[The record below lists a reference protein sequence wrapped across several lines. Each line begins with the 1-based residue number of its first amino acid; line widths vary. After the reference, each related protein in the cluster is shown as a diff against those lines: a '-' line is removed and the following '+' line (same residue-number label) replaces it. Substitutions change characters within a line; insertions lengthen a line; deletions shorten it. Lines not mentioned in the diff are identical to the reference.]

1 MPTRGGAPNHTTLG
15 GVRLTFIVAM
25 ASVLAGCKRG
35 DAPKDLRSPGSASAA
50 MTPTVSAS
58 PSATAPPSA
67 SSQPYEAD
75 TVSQASAP
83 AGGAPVVAIEQVDGK
98 RLRERHIERLKSD
111 RSAVTVLRGENA
123 LELGRR
129 LCEAVVPERPR
140 DAPVLVKPNLC
151 GFDGFKNPAK
161 SGGDDGV
168 QGRVTDAEFTRGV
181 VHCLKA
187 RGHRRITIADG
198 CGNSHEHWLK
208 AVALSGYTAM
218 AAAEQVPLVAL
229 DDDGVFDEQGSKPG
243 KPLAITGIEGTHV
256 PTLLMPRLLAETLE
270 HGLFI
275 SVPKLKA
282 HRYSVVSIGIKGM
295 QGTVMRSEGAPA
307 YNQKWRM
314 HEELKEYLGERKRHE
329 PEDRQKYVKSLEL
342 FAERMVDVLEI
353 SLPDVVL
360 VDGVPAMSGDGFQN
374 IRKLPGGVAI
384 GGTNPVL
391 VDRVGAQY
399 LGLWNNAELAKQLGG
414 HRTSPL
420 IEVAAKRY
428 GLALDQPALRG
439 DGVELLSEP
448 RPVFFK
454 SIAPFSLPPAPEPP
468 AAHAKHVTV
477 APVIDGRVDAVWS
490 MAPAVAFQTDYAGK
504 ASGISTSVRFLWQE
518 GALFAL
524 FELGSAGLNVDASF
538 ATSSE
543 RPKLYEEDCV
553 ELFLAPDPKRAQ
565 HYYEVELGPLGHF
578 LDLEIDRSSKSS
590 RVEWSSG
597 LTVKTSHDAQRRTAI
612 IEAQLSAPELTT
624 ALAAGAR
631 LPLALYRMEGKAPR
645 SYLAWR
651 PPRTPKPNFHVPDGF
666 GVLIVDL

>member
-1 MPTRGGAPNHTTLG
+1 MVSGL
-15 GVRLTFIVAM
+15 
-25 ASVLAGCKRG
+25 ASCKRG
-35 DAPKDLRSPGSASAA
+35 DAPKDVRPAGSASVATSQAVASASAA
-50 MTPTVSAS
+50 
-58 PSATAPPSA
+58 PSATVQPSA
-67 SSQPYEAD
+67 SAQPYEAD

-83 AGGAPVVAIEQVDGK
+83 AGGAPVVAIEKVDGK

-111 RSAVTVLRGENA
+111 RSAVTVLRGESA

-151 GFDGFKNPAK
+151 GFDGFKNTAK

-181 VHCLKA
+181 VQCLKA
-187 RGHRRITIADG
+187 RGHQRITIADG

-208 AVALSGYTAM
+208 AVELSGYTAM
-218 AAAEQVPLVAL
+218 AAAERVPLVAL
-229 DDDGVFDEQGSKPG
+229 DDDGVFDKQGGKPG
-243 KPLAITGIEGTHV
+243 KPLAISGIEGTRV
-256 PTLLMPRLLAETLE
+256 PTLLMPQLLAETLE

-282 HRYSVVSIGIKGM
+282 HRYSVVSVAIKGM
-295 QGTVMRSEGAPA
+295 QGTVMRSEGSPA

-329 PEDRQKYVKSLEL
+329 PEDRGKYVRSLEL

-374 IRKLPGGVAI
+374 IRKVPGGVAI

-420 IEVAAKRY
+420 IEIAAKRY
-428 GLALDQPALRG
+428 GLPLEQPALTG

-454 SIAPFSLPPAPEPP
+454 AIAPFSLPPAPEPP
-468 AAHAKHVTV
+468 AAHAKHVAV
-477 APVIDGRVDAVWS
+477 PPVIDGRVDDVWAT
-490 MAPAVAFQTDYAGK
+490 APAVAFQTDYAGK
-504 ASGISTSVRFLWQE
+504 PSGITTSVRFLWQE
-518 GALFAL
+518 GALFTL
-524 FELGSAGLNVDASF
+524 FELADAGLNVDPSF
-538 ATSSE
+538 ATTSE
-543 RPKLYEEDCV
+543 RAKLYEEDCV
-553 ELFLAPDPKRAQ
+553 ELFLAPDPRRPQ
-565 HYYEVELGPLGHF
+565 HYYEVELGPFGHF
-578 LDLEIDRSSKSS
+578 LDLEIDRASKSS

-597 LTVKTSHDAQRRTAI
+597 VVVKTTHDAERRTAV
-612 IEAQLSAPELTT
+612 IEARLTAAELVTV
-624 ALAAGAR
+624 LRAGAR

-666 GVLIVDL
+666 GVLVVDF